1 MRYGKFLPEGGT
13 IGFLAPSFGCVIEP
27 YATLFDSALDKFS
40 KLGFKTVLGPN
51 CRVDAAIGRS
61 NRADLCG
68 KELTESFLSEESDVL
83 ISCGGGELMCEI
95 LPFVDWSALAE
106 AGPKWYLGFS
116 DNTNYTFLAATLLD
130 TAAIYGPC
138 AASFGQE
145 PWHPALAD
153 TMALLEGK
161 KLSFTGYPL
170 FELTKRKDEE
180 HPLLP
185 YNVTE
190 KTSYRCFVPDDSCLA
205 NDRDTLEVSGKMVS
219 ADLSNLSGGSS
230 AACPSSAAATAASR
244 KSLSSNSSAGKSGTC
259 PSPTPETRLIET
271 GHLSLSGR
279 LLGGCIDCLE
289 NLVGTQ
295 FDRVAAFAE
304 KYKEDGVLWFLESCD
319 LTPMSLRR
327 SLWHMRMAGWFENTS
342 GFVFGRPYH
351 YGEEML
357 GLDMANA
364 VTGVLGDLGVP
375 ILLDADFG
383 HLPPAIP
390 IVTGAVG
397 KIEATR
403 EELTISY
410 ALR

>member
-13 IGFLAPSFGCVIEP
+13 IGFLAPSYGCVIEP
-27 YATLFDSALDKFS
+27 YATLFDNALKKFDAM
-40 KLGFKTVLGPN
+40 GFKAVLGPN
-51 CRVDAAIGRS
+51 CRADAAIGRS

-68 KELTESFLSEESDVL
+68 KELTDSFLSKESDVL

-95 LPFVDWSALAE
+95 LPYVDWEALKE
-106 AGPKWYLGFS
+106 SGPKWYLGFS
-116 DNTNYTFLAATLLD
+116 DNTNYTFLASTLLD

-145 PWHPALAD
+145 PWHPALTD
-153 TMALLEGK
+153 TMALLRGE

-170 FELTKRKDEE
+170 FELIKVRDEE
-180 HPLLP
+180 NPLLP

-190 KTSYRCFVPDDSCLA
+190 KTAYRCFVPDIP
-205 NDRDTLEVSGKMVS
+205 R
-219 ADLSNLSGGSS
+219 
-230 AACPSSAAATAASR
+230 ASR
-244 KSLSSNSSAGKSGTC
+244 SETAGKASCDETALYR
-259 PSPTPETRLIET
+259 PSPDPEAGLAET

-289 NLVGTQ
+289 NLIGTP
-295 FDRVAAFAE
+295 FDGVKAFAE

-319 LTPMSLRR
+319 LTPMGLRR
-327 SLWHMRMAGWFENTS
+327 SLWHMRMAGWFENAS
-342 GFVFGRPYH
+342 GFIFGRPYH

-357 GLDMANA
+357 GLDMTGA

-390 IVTGAVG
+390 IVSGALAEV
-397 KIEATR
+397 KATN
-403 EELTISY
+403 EELSIRYRLS
-410 ALR
+410 

>member
-51 CRVDAAIGRS
+51 CREDAAIGRS

-161 KLSFTGYPL
+161 KLSFTGYQL
-170 FELTKRKDEE
+170 FELTKLKDEE

-205 NDRDTLEVSGKMVS
+205 NT
-219 ADLSNLSGGSS
+219 
-230 AACPSSAAATAASR
+230 
-244 KSLSSNSSAGKSGTC
+244 SAGKSGTC

-327 SLWHMRMAGWFENTS
+327 SLWHMRMAGWFKNAS
-342 GFVFGRPYH
+342 GFLFGRPYH

-357 GLDMANA
+357 GLDMTDA
-364 VTGVLGDLGVP
+364 VTGALGDLGVP
-375 ILLDADFG
+375 ILFDADFG